1 MGGRA
6 RCWGEFFVLG
16 ELLDDMQSLV
26 EMGNQPVAG
35 NRPPFKCR
43 SGPKIAPPAGFGGFC
58 MRQHGYIYIYIF
70 FFQTTREGGRIMETP
85 QKKHQGSDKTN
96 SHVPIDDI

>member
-58 MRQHGYIYIYIF
+58 MRQH
-70 FFQTTREGGRIMETP
+70 FQTTREGGRIMETP